1 MRPWRPS
8 KWLIC
13 TGKYNNGSQ
22 KKSREYALQGLYM
35 YELRKWEDSI
45 DLNRLL
51 EDVTSLSWV
60 DAEISGDIRDFAV
73 LLIRGVL

>member
-1 MRPWRPS
+1 
-8 KWLIC
+8 
-13 TGKYNNGSQ
+13 
-22 KKSREYALQGLYM
+22 M